1 MKMKLYDYDV
11 WGNDKDGYE
20 VNDIYAALVG
30 YDLFHAE
37 NVYIDVLESDT
48 DKQIVQKLKK
58 STWMKKTVKDSKV
71 DIEGEM
77 EYGLYLNYCGK
88 PACELRPYT
97 E

>member
-1 MKMKLYDYDV
+1 MKMKWYDYDV

-20 VNDIYAALVG
+20 VNDIYAALIG
-30 YDLFHAE
+30 SSLFNCE

-58 STWMKKTVKDSKV
+58 SGWMKKTVKDSKV
-71 DIEGEM
+71 SIDGEIE
-77 EYGLYLNYCGK
+77 YQLFIDYCGR
-88 PACELRPYT
+88 PACELRPCH